1 MRLWIAEK
9 PDAGRKI
16 AAALGGGSND
26 TGCIRIGRS
35 DVVTWAFGHLFE
47 NFMPHDYDER
57 WKKWN
62 LDDLPIVP
70 KRFQN
75 RPEGDKRAQVAIISK
90 LIGQAK
96 EIVIAADA
104 AREGEYIAWEILDHA
119 GWKGPCKRFWT
130 SALNPDGI
138 AKAVQN
144 LIDDAEKKP
153 MYIAAKLRS
162 AIDWS
167 DGVNFSRAY
176 NLRISTYGDRVLS
189 VGRVQTAT
197 LAILVDRDLEIENF
211 VPRDYFEL
219 KAVFDLPEGRLELM
233 HSPPEE
239 KRIATRE
246 AAEAIAAKT
255 ARVPTT
261 LKVEQKPRTMGPPI
275 PFNLT
280 ELSKAAGSR
289 WGWGTKKTLD
299 VAQQLYEQ
307 GSITYPRTSSGY
319 LNEVMKNDMPQ
330 HMAALRKIP
339 AYAKFAEGKPVIRS
353 AMFND
358 KKIEDHHG
366 IIPTTQIGN
375 VAALGSDAQKLFD
388 IIARRYLAAMMP
400 DAKGF
405 TTTIST
411 VIEGYPFKTSGLTI
425 TDPGW
430 KAVWGKEADPDE
442 GRKGKDEDETRL
454 LPPVKNGTRSAA
466 DPVEVVGKVTKPPPH
481 YTEATLGDAMEKA
494 GKKSDDEDIRD
505 VIGEMGI
512 GTVAT
517 RPDMIEKLKFRG
529 FASID
534 GKKIISTRRGREFI
548 SIIREDGNRLADVSA
563 TAFLEK
569 EMRAVEKDPSKAAD
583 IWREYARNLREEID
597 KLKRTRPRRKLTP
610 DPQPKGRSSGYTK
623 APSRGG
629 GRAASTSKGA
639 PRAAKS
645 GGAKTG
651 TYAKK
656 GAAKS
661 AGTGARKTTRR
672 APPKR

>member
-16 AAALGGGSND
+16 AAALGGGSNES
-26 TGCIRIGRS
+26 GCIRIGKT

-47 NFMPHDYDER
+47 NYMPHDYDER

-75 RPEGDKRAQVAIISK
+75 RPEGDKRAQVSVITK

-138 AKAVQN
+138 AKAVAN
-144 LIDDAEKKP
+144 LIDDADKKP

-176 NLRISTYGDRVLS
+176 NLRITEYGDKVLS

-197 LAILVDRDLEIENF
+197 LALLVDRDLEIENF
-211 VPRDYFEL
+211 VPKDYFEL
-219 KAVFDLPEGRLELM
+219 KAVFDLPVGRLELM

-239 KRIATRE
+239 KRIGTRE
-246 AAEAIAAKT
+246 AAEVIAAKT
-255 ARVPTT
+255 VDVPTT
-261 LKVEQKPRTMGPPI
+261 LKVEQKPRTMAPPI
-275 PFNLT
+275 PFNLN
-280 ELSKAAGSR
+280 ELSKMASNR

-299 VAQQLYEQ
+299 VAQKLYEQ

-319 LNEVMKNDMPQ
+319 LNEVMKADMPK
-330 HMAALRKIP
+330 HMAALKKMS
-339 AYAKFAEGKPVIRS
+339 AYSKFADTKPTIRN

-375 VAALGSDAQKLFD
+375 VSALGSDAEKLFD
-388 IIARRYLAAMMP
+388 IIARRFLAAMLP

-405 TTTIST
+405 TTNIST

-430 KAVWGKEADPDE
+430 KAVWGKDVEVDD
-442 GRKGKDEDETRL
+442 RKGKDEDETKL
-454 LPPVKNGTRSAA
+454 LPPVKDGTRASAR
-466 DPVEVVGKVTKPPPH
+466 PVEVVGKVTKPPAH

-494 GKKSDDEDIRD
+494 GRKSEDEDIRD

-529 FASID
+529 FAGID

-548 SIIREDGNRLADVSA
+548 SIIREDGNRLADVAA

-569 EMRAVEKDPSKAAD
+569 EMRAVEKDPTKAAD
-583 IWREYARNLREEID
+583 IWREYARNLRDEID

-610 DPQPKGRSSGYTK
+610 DPQGKGRGGYAKATSSARRPATRS
-623 APSRGG
+623 APTGTG
-629 GRAASTSKGA
+629 TAA
-639 PRAAKS
+639 AAKPR
-645 GGAKTG
+645 

-656 GAAKS
+656 GAAKT
-661 AGTGARKTTRR
+661 GTARKTTRK
-672 APPKR
+672 APAKR